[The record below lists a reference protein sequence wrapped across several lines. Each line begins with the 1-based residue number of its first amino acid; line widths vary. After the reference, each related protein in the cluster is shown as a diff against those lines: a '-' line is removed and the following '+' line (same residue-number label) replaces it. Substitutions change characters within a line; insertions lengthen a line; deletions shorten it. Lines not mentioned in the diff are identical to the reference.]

1 MNEILENKI
10 RKNVSTIGTT
20 ALASRQNDLA
30 IELDEEEKQ
39 IIKDIDNGLYSQITD
54 KKKIAKYA
62 SYADNYLKNKNKKK
76 KVTIRIAENV
86 LNTIKNMSLENGINY
101 QTYINIV
108 LNNVVNGKINIQ
120 I

>member
-10 RKNVSTIGTT
+10 
-20 ALASRQNDLA
+20 RQNDLA

-39 IIKDIDNGLYSQITD
+39 IIKDINNGLYSQITD